1 MFIRHSVTM
10 FLLCCVGLPP
20 PVLSQPMPPPA
31 PQSGQPEAP
40 WDSSPAP
47 FSLDGRLFD
56 APGSTVITRPLI
68 LPDDSG
74 FRVQA
79 GQTLNIQGPIC
90 APASGTGP
98 AACRADGTPPPTASL
113 LLKLGDG
120 HLALSGANT
129 WRGNTVL
136 LQGSLGLQ
144 SSQALG
150 YWGNTLDMAS
160 GTRLELADG
169 VTIDQGLRIQTA
181 DAMASLIPLDW
192 GVGPLPASGAPAVLR
207 VAAGTATWRGPI
219 TALAPLEKDGA
230 GTLRLLGTGYAP
242 NAPLLL
248 REGGLQLGEGGLDAG
263 HLWFGA
269 IHGMPGT
276 TLSGTGLILDVLTA
290 GHVQP
295 GTPQSVGTLLF
306 GNHLRLAD
314 TAQTRIRID
323 AAGRA
328 DQLWSLGTTRLGGE
342 LLVMPTSGDWTPATR
357 WTIVRADGGLDY
369 TALGTTDPAA
379 TTPVGLSSG
388 DGRFSQVRSSVRYLD
403 PVLTYGPTSVTLGLQ
418 YNALGLNTA
427 DSSWRSALLED
438 SRFPRESAL
447 MHTASG
453 RAWAQT
459 WAVNSE
465 RKGNQ
470 GLPGDDRDTGGLQ
483 IGVSRPLGRD
493 WHWAAFAGVQDSHQ
507 RTMGTGTPVYPG
519 ADPDGNAGP
528 GGAYRLRDS
537 SVHAGLGLA
546 YTAPGLSVTLG
557 AAQSHHRATISRQ
570 ADPSEP
576 DLRSRAHATLSQI
589 WAEARLRQPLPLGDW
604 GIVPWAR
611 AAWLH
616 LRRPEVQET
625 GGLAAVTLPAQTD
638 QRWLTHLGIQA
649 QRRWP
654 TPHGDAVLGAQI
666 GVRSLWGGQIL
677 YSPQAYQA
685 DPARGFD
692 AAGLP
697 LSRHVLG
704 LDVGV
709 NAPAARRTRVL
720 LAYTGQYGSGQMQHG
735 VWLGVSIALDGKLD
749 EVK

>member
-192 GVGPLPASGAPAVLR
+192 GLNPLPASAAPSVLR
-207 VAAGTATWRGPI
+207 VVGGTATWRGPI

-242 NAPLLL
+242 NYPLVLQ
-248 REGGLQLGEGGLDAG
+248 EGGLQVGEGGLDAG

-276 TLSGTGLILDVLTA
+276 TLSGTGLILDATVA
-290 GHVQP
+290 GQLQP
-295 GTPQSVGTLLF
+295 GTLQAVGTLMF
-306 GNHLRLAD
+306 GNRLQLTDA
-314 TAQTRIRID
+314 AQTRIRID

-328 DQLWSLGTTRLGGE
+328 DQLWSLGTARLGGE
-342 LLVMPTSGDWTPATR
+342 LLVMPTPGDWTPATR
-357 WTIVRADGGLDY
+357 WTVIRADGGLDY

-388 DGRFSQVRSSVRYLD
+388 DGRFSWVRSSVRYLD
-403 PVLTYGPTSVTLGLQ
+403 PVLSYGPTSVTLGLQ

-465 RKGNQ
+465 RTGSRR
-470 GLPGDDRDTGGLQ
+470 LPADDRDTRGLQ
-483 IGVSRPLGRD
+483 IGVSRPLARD
-493 WHWAAFAGVQDSHQ
+493 WHWAAFAGMQNSRQ
-507 RTMGTGTPVYPG
+507 RTMGPAGME
-519 ADPDGNAGP
+519 PDGSGP
-528 GGAYRLRDS
+528 GGAYRLRDE

-546 YTAPGLSVTLG
+546 YTAPAVSLTLG
-557 AAQSHHRATISRQ
+557 TAQSWHRATISRQ
-570 ADPSEP
+570 ADSAEP
-576 DLRSRAHATLSQI
+576 DLRSRARATLSQI

-604 GIVPWAR
+604 GIVPRAR
-611 AAWLH
+611 AGWLH
-616 LRRPEVQET
+616 LRRADVQET
-625 GGLAAVTLPAQTD
+625 GGLAVVTLPAQTD
-638 QRWLTHLGIQA
+638 RRWLTHLGIQA
-649 QRRWP
+649 ERRWP
-654 TPHGDAVLGAQI
+654 TPHGDAVLGAEI
-666 GVRSLWGGQIL
+666 SAHSLWGGRTLSSQ
-677 YSPQAYQA
+677 QAYRA
-685 DPARGFD
+685 DPDVLFQTV
-692 AAGLP
+692 GLP

-709 NAPAARRTRVL
+709 DAPATRRARIR

-735 VWLGVSIALDGKLD
+735 VWLGVSIALDGKLAD
-749 EVK
+749 MK